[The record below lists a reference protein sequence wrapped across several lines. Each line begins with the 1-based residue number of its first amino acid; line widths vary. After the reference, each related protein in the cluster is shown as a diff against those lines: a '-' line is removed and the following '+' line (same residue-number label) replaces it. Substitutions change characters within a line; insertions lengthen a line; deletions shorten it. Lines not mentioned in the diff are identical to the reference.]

1 MLLSGSVTESTC
13 KSGKEDDI
21 IWLPFAQSST
31 QPTSL
36 LFKLQE
42 AIVQVKKSAQR
53 SIWFIHTLM
62 LTILQDYYISIWHMM
77 AQCHKSSF
85 SFDHLSLHWLSWLSP
100 GLLIPWKSEGT
111 EFRVFT
117 DNVWTFPWCFFSVLV
132 FCFYISLMV
141 FQVDQSF
148 CAFFFDQNIG
158 L

>member
-1 MLLSGSVTESTC
+1 MLLSGIVTESTC
-13 KSGKEDDI
+13 KSGEEDDI
-21 IWLPFAQSST
+21 IRLPFAQSST

-42 AIVQVKKSAQR
+42 AIVQVPNVAFDS
-53 SIWFIHTLM
+53 FIHWC
-62 LTILQDYYISIWHMM
+62 LQSYKTTKYTYGIWWHNVTS
-77 AQCHKSSF
+77 QVS

-117 DNVWTFPWCFFSVLV
+117 DNVWTFLWCFFSVLV
-132 FCFYISLMV
+132 FCFYFSLMV

-148 CAFFFDQNIG
+148 CGFSLIKI
-158 L
+158 